1 MARDVDIHSQG
12 RRFVDWLSRDAFP
25 AWQQA
30 GFDDENGHSFE
41 WLLPAGAAATDAPV
55 RIRTQARQL
64 FALCVAH
71 DLHWVP
77 DVANRADALH
87 AFIVTRCRQARTAGF
102 IRSLS
107 ADLSVSDAGHDLY
120 DHACFLLA
128 SAWRYRAFGDES
140 AIETARTIMRFLDA
154 YLAHPA
160 GGWSEGDYDFEH
172 RRQNPHMHLFES
184 SLALFETTGAEL
196 WRDYAGRVYA
206 LFTDHFYDPDSGH
219 LLEFFDDALQPAGGD
234 AGRTAEPG
242 HMMEWVWLL
251 RWYERLSGTSTATHA
266 DRLFE
271 NALEHGRSG
280 SGLLYDAIATD
291 GGVRRATKRLWPMA
305 ELIKAALSQA
315 RAGHADAE
323 QVAAEAIADFF
334 THFVDTAPTTL
345 YVDQLD
351 AQDAVIDGR
360 AAASSMYHLTTAA
373 IEIQTHIAE

>member
-1 MARDVDIHSQG
+1 MAREVDIQSQG
-12 RRFVDWLSRDAFP
+12 RRFIDWLSRDAFP
-25 AWQQA
+25 AWQQV

-41 WLLPAGAAATDAPV
+41 WLLSTGPAATDAPV
-55 RIRTQARQL
+55 RTRTQARQL

-71 DLHWVP
+71 DLQWLP
-77 DVANRADALH
+77 DAASRADALH
-87 AFIVTRCRQARTAGF
+87 AFIVTRCRQARTAGYV
-102 IRSLS
+102 RSLS

-140 AIETARTIMRFLDA
+140 SIESARATMRFVEA
-154 YLAHPA
+154 HLAHPA

-172 RRQNPHMHLFES
+172 RRQNPHMHMFES
-184 SLALFETTGAEL
+184 LLALYEATGADT
-196 WRDYAGRVYA
+196 WRDYASGVYA
-206 LFTDHFYDPDSGH
+206 LFTDYFHDPDTGC
-219 LLEFFDDALQPAGGD
+219 LLEFFDDGLQPADDD

-251 RWYERLSGTSTATHA
+251 RWYERLNGTSTAQYA
-266 DRLFE
+266 NRLFE
-271 NALEHGRSG
+271 NSLEHGRSG

-291 GGVRRATKRLWPMA
+291 GKVRQGTKRLWPMA

-315 RAGHADAE
+315 RAGHPDGE
-323 QVAAEAIADFF
+323 RVAAQAIADFF
-334 THFVDTAPTTL
+334 THFVDVAQTTP

-351 AQDAVIDGR
+351 EQDAVIDDR

-373 IEIQTHIAE
+373 IEIQKTIAN